1 MPELV
6 LRERPST
13 AKVVAA
19 FAAVYV
25 IWGSTYLAI
34 LYAIETLPP
43 FLMAGVRFLI
53 AGAVLYAW
61 AWLRGARR
69 PTRLHW
75 KSALIVGGLLLLGGN
90 GGVVWSEQ
98 RVASGLAALLV
109 ATVPLW
115 MVLLEWMQR
124 DGTRPDG
131 RTLFGVA
138 LGLVGLALLVGP
150 NALLG
155 GERVDLLGAGVLVL
169 GSLSWATGSLYA
181 RRAPL
186 PESPLLG
193 TAMEMLAGGAL
204 LTLLGLAVGE
214 AGAVDLGAVS
224 SRSFLSLLYLIVFGS
239 LVGFTAYT
247 WLLGVSTPARVS
259 TYAYVNPVVAVLLGW
274 AFAGEPLTPRMALA
288 AAVIVG
294 AVAAITSG
302 QAARRRPA
310 MERPETAAAT
320 ACLAQDEEAGD
331 VAPPLAPPPA
341 PPALE
346 PLRQEPRVRRA
357 RAAGED

>member
-1 MPELV
+1 MAELV

-13 AKVVAA
+13 AKLVAA

-53 AGAVLYAW
+53 AGAALYAW

-69 PTRLHW
+69 PALVHW
-75 KSALIVGGLLLLGGN
+75 KSALIIGALMLVGGN

-115 MVLLEWMQR
+115 MVLLEWVQR

-138 LGLVGLALLVGP
+138 LGLAGLALLVGP

-155 GERVDLLGAGVLVL
+155 GERVDPLGAAALVL
-169 GSLSWATGSLYA
+169 GSLSWAAGSLYS

-186 PESPLLG
+186 PRSPLLG

-214 AGAVDLGAVS
+214 AGAVDLDAVS
-224 SRSFLSLLYLIVFGS
+224 LRSILALLYLIVFGS

-274 AFAGEPLTPRMALA
+274 AFAGEPITPRMAV
-288 AAVIVG
+288 AAVIIVG
-294 AVAAITSG
+294 AVAAITGG
-302 QAARRRPA
+302 QGTRRRPA

-320 ACLAQDEEAGD
+320 ACMTPAEGAGD
-331 VAPPLAPPPA
+331 VAPPLSPA
-341 PPALE
+341 ALE
-346 PLRQEPRVRRA
+346 PLSQDPPTPRA
-357 RAAGED
+357 RAAGEN

>member
-1 MPELV
+1 MPERV

-13 AKVVAA
+13 AKLVAA

-61 AWLRGARR
+61 AWLRGASR
-69 PTRLHW
+69 PAKVHW
-75 KSALIVGGLLLLGGN
+75 KSAVIIGAMLLLGGN
-90 GGVVWSEQ
+90 GAVVWSEQ

-115 MVLLEWMQR
+115 MVLLEWARR

-138 LGLVGLALLVGP
+138 LGLAGLALLVGP

-155 GERVDLLGAGVLVL
+155 GGRVDLLGAGALVL
-169 GSLSWATGSLYA
+169 GSLSWAAGSLYA

-186 PESPLLG
+186 PQSPLLG

-204 LTLLGLAVGE
+204 LVLLGLAVGE
-214 AGAVDLGAVS
+214 AGAVNLAAVS
-224 SRSFLSLLYLIVFGS
+224 FRSMFSLLYLIVFGS
-239 LVGFTAYT
+239 LIGYTAYT

-274 AFAGEPLTPRMALA
+274 AFAGEPLTPRMLVASA
-288 AAVIVG
+288 IIVS
-294 AVAAITSG
+294 AVAAITAG
-302 QAARRRPA
+302 QSARRRPA

-320 ACLAQDEEAGD
+320 ACMTPAEGADD
-331 VAPPLAPPPA
+331 VAQPPSQ
-341 PPALE
+341 PALE
-346 PLRQEPRVRRA
+346 PLRQEPRTRRA